1 MRCLTISNIRSFVV
15 MERAA
20 GCLAAAADADAEF
33 TSVICYKI
41 SDIAKELQSHSE
53 GGIAEE

>member
-20 GCLAAAADADAEF
+20 GCLDAADADAEF